1 MLTQLEEIMT
11 AFLGESH
18 APINPEAQ
26 LFSDLGLGSMDLVN
40 MVGMIEDT
48 FDLAIPDEELRNFVS
63 VKDVLDYLES
73 HVNE

>member
-1 MLTQLEEIMT
+1 MLAQLEDIIK
-11 AFLGESH
+11 AFLGEPYT
-18 APINPEAQ
+18 PITPEAR

-48 FDLAIPDEELRNFVS
+48 FDLVIPDEELRNFVA

-73 HVNE
+73 HVNK